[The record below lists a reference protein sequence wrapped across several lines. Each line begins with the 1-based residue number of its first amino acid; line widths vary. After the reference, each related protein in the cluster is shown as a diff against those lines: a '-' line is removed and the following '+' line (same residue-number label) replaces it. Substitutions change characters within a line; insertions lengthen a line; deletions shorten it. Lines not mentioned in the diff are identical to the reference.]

1 MNPDDF
7 QLDVD
12 AMEFEKDGID
22 FQERYEEAEKQQAYQ
37 QQQELQLQNEATQAK
52 AELDDPRE
60 REGGGGLRGVV
71 KEVQSAIGGGLQDT
85 ASSVVTLPE
94 RAIDMFSGEMQEEQA
109 TDEGYGA
116 EWDDWFV
123 DDANPIETK
132 TWWGGALR
140 SLVHF
145 GSMAAAIIPAAKVA
159 GVTAATTVAG
169 SLARGAAVGA
179 ASDVVSK
186 YSQED
191 NGLAILRDRFNF
203 IDTPLSTKDEDH
215 PAMKTL
221 KNVVEGMGIGVVFD
235 AASIVIGK
243 GIKRIKPD
251 TPTAKGAAQVV
262 QPQVETVQ
270 LPDNLKIKRKQDQ
283 PQFNVKT
290 EGSEIPTVFT
300 PQFEDD
306 ISLAIWKATEGSQKN
321 RKPYRDWLKS
331 VGISGNLKKY
341 RDRFEQQIIDFNK
354 DAKLSDPALNIKF
367 NREPVL
373 GVPDELQQSGSID
386 AVQKA
391 VNREADVEAQIKE
404 KAVDDLQTPNYT
416 AYKNKDISDPWQGA
430 PTSNGKAGEVRDQL
444 NRIEKEAGAEMGS
457 SDSVTTPKR
466 LASYTTPV
474 ETELM
479 VRSSQMA
486 EDHVVEILGEF
497 MTDARLQ
504 TEIQAARKQGKTLA
518 EIWGDSAE
526 LIKEVYEGRNRS
538 DITPEQFWAR
548 MFEEPTVI
556 KKGAPDEITIW
567 DPEKASASRLI
578 IGSLMRELR
587 DAGIGARELA
597 DIADLSDIDGPAKAI
612 YEKIIAGLTQ
622 IKLSSMKTSGQL
634 RAFGAGKQSLKQ
646 LNETVN
652 RQVAESIDAFRLAFK
667 VAGDEPSGDLFKAYM
682 EVISMSND
690 IRNVKDFDNWVR
702 KKLKGGDFNG
712 QAKTGVLIKELE
724 AMMIHS
730 VLSGPKTSVRAIM
743 GTGTATFLRP
753 ISQVIGSTLTG
764 DVVTRKASI
773 SALTGMIE
781 TIPEAWKL
789 FNTKLNAYWSGDIST
804 IKSRYIERTKG
815 DEQWAIFSDWVENSG
830 RATLGDKAAFY
841 MANMARSL
849 NDNKFLTYSTKIM
862 AATDDTFGYL
872 LARAKGKE
880 KAMRAAIDAV
890 SKGDVVEITPDLLK
904 NYENRFLSTVLD
916 PDGNI
921 TDAATL
927 YAKKEATLTQDLTGF
942 AKGLNDVF
950 EKAPWAK
957 PFFLFART
965 GVNGLALTAKHT
977 PGFNFLVK
985 EYNEIA
991 GATVDNLQD
1000 VAKYGITTA
1009 EELAN
1014 AKALQTGRL
1023 AIGGSII
1030 TMASMHFMN
1039 GGLTGNGP
1047 ADRQMRR
1054 AWIDGGYK
1062 PRTIT
1067 IGGVQVGYD
1076 SFEPFNLILST
1087 IADIG
1092 DYSQLMGEEWTEDN
1106 LQKLALVVAQGVTS
1120 KSYLAGMQQFVDL
1133 FGGSPGQTERIVGGL
1148 MNNIVPMSSMR
1159 NELGKLFNPHMKE
1172 LNAGIW
1178 QSIRNRNLI
1187 TEGLAVNEIPTKYD
1201 LLNGKPIR
1209 DWDFPTRMF
1218 NMFSPFSINLDQS
1231 EGRKLLFES
1240 KYDMRLS
1247 TLSSPDGLSLKKSP
1261 RLRSLFQ
1268 KAIGDQNLE
1277 AVLNRLARDPRVI
1290 QSLQYMQGDLNAG
1303 RREMDPRSA
1312 YVHNQLIHRLFQDA
1326 RRKAWAQ
1333 LMNDPEVIQLITEQ
1347 RRLDAQN
1354 LASLDKTANDL
1365 LLVNR

>member
-7 QLDVD
+7 ELDVD
-12 AMEFEKDGID
+12 AMEFDKNGID
-22 FQERYEEAEKQQAYQ
+22 FQERYEESEKQQAYQ
-37 QQQELQLQNEATQAK
+37 QQQELQLENEATQAK

-71 KEVQSAIGGGLQDT
+71 KEIQSAIGGGLQDT

-94 RAIDMFSGEMQEEQA
+94 RAIDMFSGEMQEEQQ

-123 DDANPIETK
+123 DDSNPIETK

-145 GSMAAAIIPAAKVA
+145 GSLAAAIIPAAKVA
-159 GVTAATTVAG
+159 GVTAATTVVG

-179 ASDVVSK
+179 ASDVISK

-203 IDTPLSTKDEDH
+203 IDTPLATKDTDH

-221 KNVVEGMGIGVVFD
+221 KNVVEGMGIGAIFD

-243 GIKRIKPD
+243 GIKKVRVNKAGQEIVED
-251 TPTAKGAAQVV
+251 GTA
-262 QPQVETVQ
+262 
-270 LPDNLKIKRKQDQ
+270 
-283 PQFNVKT
+283 
-290 EGSEIPTVFT
+290 
-300 PQFEDD
+300 
-306 ISLAIWKATEGSQKN
+306 
-321 RKPYRDWLKS
+321 
-331 VGISGNLKKY
+331 
-341 RDRFEQQIIDFNK
+341 
-354 DAKLSDPALNIKF
+354 
-367 NREPVL
+367 
-373 GVPDELQQSGSID
+373 D

-391 VNREADVEAQIKE
+391 VNREADVEAQIRE

-416 AYKNKDISDPWQGA
+416 AYKNKDISDSWQGA
-430 PTSNGKAGEVRDQL
+430 PTSNGKASDVRNQL

-457 SDSVTTPKR
+457 TDSLTTPKR

-497 MTDARLQ
+497 MTDVRLQ
-504 TEIQAARKQGKTLA
+504 AEIKAAKAQGKTLA

-597 DIADLSDIDGPAKAI
+597 DIADLNDIDGPAKAI

-646 LNETVN
+646 LNEAVDK
-652 RQVAESIDAFRLAFK
+652 QVIDSIDAFRLAFK

-712 QAKTGVLIKELE
+712 QPKTGVLIKELQ

-764 DVVTRKASI
+764 DVATRKASL

-789 FNTKLNAYWSGDIST
+789 FNTKLNAYWSGDVAT

-890 SKGDVVEITPDLLK
+890 SKGDVVEITPQLLK
-904 NYENRFLSTVLD
+904 NYEDRFLSTVLD

-942 AKGLNDVF
+942 ARGLNDVF

-991 GATVDNLQD
+991 GATVDNLKD

-1047 ADRQMRR
+1047 ADRQQRR

-1106 LQKLALVVAQGVTS
+1106 LQKLALVVAQGVSS

-1133 FGGSPGQTERIVGGL
+1133 FGGSPGQAERIVGGL
-1148 MNNIVPMSSMR
+1148 MNNIIPMSSMR

-1277 AVLNRLARDPRVI
+1277 AALNRLARNPRVI
-1290 QSLQYMQGDLNAG
+1290 QSLKFMQNDLNAG
-1303 RREMDPRSA
+1303 RREMDPRTA

-1333 LMNDPEVIQLITEQ
+1333 LMSDPEVIELIAEQ

>member
-1 MNPDDF
+1 MNPDDY

-12 AMEFEKDGID
+12 SMAFDEEGID

-37 QQQELQLQNEATQAK
+37 QQQELQLENEATQAK

-60 REGGGGLRGVV
+60 REGGGGLGGVV
-71 KEVQSAIGGGLQDT
+71 KEIQSAIGGGLQDT

-94 RAIDMFSGEMQEEQA
+94 RAIDMFSGEMQEEQE

-145 GSMAAAIIPAAKVA
+145 GSLAAAIIPAAKVA
-159 GVTAATTVAG
+159 GVTAATTVVG

-179 ASDVVSK
+179 TSDIISK

-203 IDTPLSTKDEDH
+203 IDTPLATKDTDH

-221 KNVVEGMGIGVVFD
+221 KNVVEGMGIGAIFD
-235 AASIVIGK
+235 AASILIGK
-243 GIKRIKPD
+243 GIKKVRVNK
-251 TPTAKGAAQVV
+251 AGQEVV
-262 QPQVETVQ
+262 
-270 LPDNLKIKRKQDQ
+270 
-283 PQFNVKT
+283 
-290 EGSEIPTVFT
+290 
-300 PQFEDD
+300 EDG
-306 ISLAIWKATEGSQKN
+306 TT
-321 RKPYRDWLKS
+321 
-331 VGISGNLKKY
+331 
-341 RDRFEQQIIDFNK
+341 
-354 DAKLSDPALNIKF
+354 
-367 NREPVL
+367 
-373 GVPDELQQSGSID
+373 D

-391 VNREADVEAQIKE
+391 VTREADVNAQVRE
-404 KAVDDLQTPNYT
+404 KAVDDLKTPNYS
-416 AYKNKDISDPWQGA
+416 AYKNRELADPWQGA

-457 SDSVTTPKR
+457 TDSLTTPKR

-486 EDHVVEILGEF
+486 EDHVTEILGEF

-504 TEIQAARKQGKTLA
+504 AEIQAAKKQGKTLS

-526 LIKEVYEGRNRS
+526 LVKEVYEGRNRS
-538 DITPEQFWAR
+538 DITPEEFWER
-548 MFEEPTVI
+548 MFEAPTVI
-556 KKGAPDEITIW
+556 KKGSPDEITIW

-597 DIADLSDIDGPAKAI
+597 DIADLNDIDGPAKAI

-622 IKLSSMKTSGQL
+622 VKLSSMKTSGQL
-634 RAFGAGKQSLKQ
+634 KAFGAGKQSLKQ
-646 LNETVN
+646 LNEVVD
-652 RQVAESIDAFRLAFK
+652 RQVGESIDAFRLAFK
-667 VAGDEPSGDLFKAYM
+667 VAGDSANDDLFKAYM

-702 KKLKGGDFNG
+702 KKLKGGEFNG
-712 QAKTGVLIKELE
+712 EAKTGVLIKELE
-724 AMMIHS
+724 GMMIHS

-789 FNTKLNAYWSGDIST
+789 FNTKLNSYWSGDVST
-804 IKSRYIERTKG
+804 IKSRFTEYTKG
-815 DEQWAIFSDWVENSG
+815 DEQWAIFSDWIENSG

-890 SKGDVVEITPDLLK
+890 STGQVVEITPDLLK

-916 PDGNI
+916 PEGNI

-927 YAKKEATLTQDLTGF
+927 YAKKEATLTTDLTGF
-942 AKGLNDVF
+942 SKGLNDVF

-965 GVNGLALTAKHT
+965 GVNGLALSAKHT

-991 GATVDNLQD
+991 GATVENLQD
-1000 VAKYGITTA
+1000 VAKYGITNA
-1009 EELAN
+1009 DELAN

-1062 PRTIT
+1062 PRTMT

-1092 DYSQLMGEEWTEDN
+1092 DYSQLMGEEWTENN

-1133 FGGSPGQTERIVGGL
+1133 FGGAPGQAERIVGGL
-1148 MNNIVPMSSMR
+1148 MNNIIPMSSAR

-1178 QSIRNRNLI
+1178 QSIRNRNQI
-1187 TEGLAVNEIPTKYD
+1187 TEGLAVNQLPTKYD
-1201 LLNGKPIR
+1201 LLNGKPIKE
-1209 DWDFPTRMF
+1209 WDFPTRMF
-1218 NMFSPFSINLDQS
+1218 NMFSPFQINLDQS
-1231 EGRKLLFES
+1231 PGRKLLFES

-1247 TLSSPDGLSLKKSP
+1247 TLSSPDGLSLKDSP

-1277 AVLNRLARDPRVI
+1277 AQLNKLAKDSRVI
-1290 QSLQYMQGDLNAG
+1290 KSLQYMNADLNAG
-1303 RREMDPRSA
+1303 RREMDPRTA
-1312 YVHNQLIHRLFQDA
+1312 YMHNQLIHNLFQTA
-1326 RRKAWAQ
+1326 RRKAWAT
-1333 LMNDPEVIQLITEQ
+1333 LMNNPEVLELIKEQ
-1347 RRLDAQN
+1347 RRLDVQN
-1354 LASLDKTANDL
+1354 YKSLKKTAEVNNL
-1365 LLVNR
+1365 LSLRY

>member
-12 AMEFEKDGID
+12 AMEFDKDGID

-37 QQQELQLQNEATQAK
+37 QQQELQLENEAAQAK

-60 REGGGGLRGVV
+60 REGGGGLKGVV

-94 RAIDMFSGEMQEEQA
+94 RAIDMFSGEMQEEQQ
-109 TDEGYGA
+109 TEEGYGA

-132 TWWGGALR
+132 TWWGSALR

-179 ASDVVSK
+179 TSDVISK

-203 IDTPLSTKDEDH
+203 IDTPLSTKDTDH

-221 KNVVEGMGIGVVFD
+221 KNVVEGMGIGVIFD
-235 AASIVIGK
+235 AASIFIGK
-243 GIKRIKPD
+243 GIRKTKLNK
-251 TPTAKGAAQVV
+251 AGQEVV
-262 QPQVETVQ
+262 
-270 LPDNLKIKRKQDQ
+270 
-283 PQFNVKT
+283 
-290 EGSEIPTVFT
+290 
-300 PQFEDD
+300 EDG
-306 ISLAIWKATEGSQKN
+306 TT
-321 RKPYRDWLKS
+321 
-331 VGISGNLKKY
+331 
-341 RDRFEQQIIDFNK
+341 
-354 DAKLSDPALNIKF
+354 DAL
-367 NREPVL
+367 
-373 GVPDELQQSGSID
+373 
-386 AVQKA
+386 QKA
-391 VNREADVEAQIKE
+391 INREADVEAQIRE

-416 AYKNKDISDPWQGA
+416 AYKNKDISDPWQGS

-457 SDSVTTPKR
+457 TDSVTTPKR
-466 LASYTTPV
+466 LASYTTPI

-479 VRSSQMA
+479 VRSSQMG

-504 TEIQAARKQGKTLA
+504 AEIQAARKQGKTLA

-538 DITPEQFWAR
+538 DISPEEFWAR

-597 DIADLSDIDGPAKAI
+597 DIADLNDIDGPAKAI

-646 LNETVN
+646 LNEAVD

-712 QAKTGVLIKELE
+712 QPKTGVLIKELQ

-764 DVVTRKASI
+764 DVATRKASI

-789 FNTKLNAYWSGDIST
+789 FNTKLNAYWSGDVST

-862 AATDDTFGYL
+862 AATDDTFGYI

-890 SKGDVVEITPDLLK
+890 SKGDVVEITPELLK

-942 AKGLNDVF
+942 ARGLNDVF

-991 GATVDNLQD
+991 GATVNNLQD

-1067 IGGVQVGYD
+1067 VGGVQVSYD

-1133 FGGSPGQTERIVGGL
+1133 FGGSPGQAERIVSGL
-1148 MNNIVPMSSMR
+1148 MNNIIPMSSMR

-1201 LLNGKPIR
+1201 LLNGKPIK

-1218 NMFSPFSINLDQS
+1218 NMFSPFSINLDQG

-1277 AVLNRLARDPRVI
+1277 AALNKLARDPRVI
-1290 QSLQYMQGDLNAG
+1290 QSLEYMQADLNAG

-1333 LMNDPEVIQLITEQ
+1333 LMSDPEVIELINEQ

-1354 LASLDKTANDL
+1354 LASLDKTANNL

>member
-1 MNPDDF
+1 
-7 QLDVD
+7 
-12 AMEFEKDGID
+12 
-22 FQERYEEAEKQQAYQ
+22 
-37 QQQELQLQNEATQAK
+37 
-52 AELDDPRE
+52 
-60 REGGGGLRGVV
+60 
-71 KEVQSAIGGGLQDT
+71 
-85 ASSVVTLPE
+85 
-94 RAIDMFSGEMQEEQA
+94 
-109 TDEGYGA
+109 
-116 EWDDWFV
+116 
-123 DDANPIETK
+123 
-132 TWWGGALR
+132 
-140 SLVHF
+140 
-145 GSMAAAIIPAAKVA
+145 
-159 GVTAATTVAG
+159 
-169 SLARGAAVGA
+169 
-179 ASDVVSK
+179 
-186 YSQED
+186 
-191 NGLAILRDRFNF
+191 
-203 IDTPLSTKDEDH
+203 
-215 PAMKTL
+215 MKTL
-221 KNVVEGMGIGVVFD
+221 KNVVEGMGIGVIFD
-235 AASIVIGK
+235 SASMLIGK

-251 TPTAKGAAQVV
+251 TPTVKGAAQVV

-270 LPDNLKIKRKQDQ
+270 LPDNLKIKRKIDQ
-283 PQFNVKT
+283 PQFRIKT
-290 EGSEIPTVFT
+290 EGSEISTVFT

-306 ISLAIWKATEGSQKN
+306 ISLAIWKATEKSQKS
-321 RKPYRDWLKS
+321 RKPYRDWLKTI
-331 VGISGNLKKY
+331 GISGNLKKY
-341 RDRFEQQIIDFNK
+341 RDRFEQQIKDFNI
-354 DAKLSDPALNIKF
+354 DETRTIGQ
-367 NREPVL
+367 EPVL
-373 GVPDELQQSGSID
+373 RVPDELQQDGSIE
-386 AVQKA
+386 AAQKA
-391 VNREADVEAQIKE
+391 VNREIDVDSQIKE
-404 KAVDDLQTPNYT
+404 RGINDLSKPEYT
-416 AYKNKDISDPWQGA
+416 AYKNSEISDPWQGA
-430 PTSNGKAGEVRDQL
+430 PTSNGKVSDVRDQL

-457 SDSVTTPKR
+457 TDSVTSAAR
-466 LASYTTPV
+466 LASYTTPI

-486 EDHVVEILGEF
+486 EDHVVEILGEY

-504 TEIQAARKQGKTLA
+504 AEIQAARKQGKTLA

-538 DITPEQFWAR
+538 DITPQEFWAR
-548 MFEEPTVI
+548 MFEAPTVI

-567 DPEKASASRLI
+567 DPEKGSAARLI

-597 DIADLSDIDGPAKAI
+597 DIADLNDIDGPAKAI

-622 IKLSSMKTSGQL
+622 IKLSTMKTSGQL

-646 LNETVN
+646 LNEAVD

-667 VAGDEPSGDLFKAYM
+667 IAGDEPSGDLFKAYM

-690 IRNVKDFDNWVR
+690 IRNVKDFDSWVR

-712 QAKTGVLIKELE
+712 QPKTGVLIKELQ

-764 DVVTRKASI
+764 DVATRKASI

-789 FNTKLNAYWSGDIST
+789 FNTKLNAYWSGDVAT
-804 IKSRYIERTKG
+804 IKSRFTEYTKG
-815 DEQWAIFSDWVENSG
+815 DEQWAIFSDWIENSG

-890 SKGDVVEITPDLLK
+890 SKGDVVEITPELLK

-916 PDGNI
+916 TDGNI

-942 AKGLNDVF
+942 AKGLNEVF

-991 GATVDNLQD
+991 GATVNNLQD

-1023 AIGGSII
+1023 AIGSSII

-1054 AWIDGGYK
+1054 AWIDGGY
-1062 PRTIT
+1062 
-1067 IGGVQVGYD
+1067 
-1076 SFEPFNLILST
+1076 NLILSP

-1106 LQKLALVVAQGVTS
+1106 LQKLALVVAQGVSS

-1133 FGGSPGQTERIVGGL
+1133 FGGSPGQAERIVGGL
-1148 MNNIVPMSSMR
+1148 MNNIIPMSSMR

-1218 NMFSPFSINLDQS
+1218 NMFSPFSINLDQG

-1277 AVLNRLARDPRVI
+1277 AALNKLARDPRVI
-1290 QSLQYMQGDLNAG
+1290 QSLEYMQADLNAG

-1326 RRKAWAQ
+1326 RRRAWAQ
-1333 LMNDPEVIQLITEQ
+1333 LMSDPEVIELINEQ

-1354 LASLDKTANDL
+1354 LASLDKTANNL

>member
-7 QLDVD
+7 ELDVD
-12 AMEFEKDGID
+12 AMEFDKNGID
-22 FQERYEEAEKQQAYQ
+22 FQERYEESEKQQAYQ
-37 QQQELQLQNEATQAK
+37 QQQELQLENEATQAK
-52 AELDDPRE
+52 AELDDPRNK
-60 REGGGGLRGVV
+60 EGGGGLRGVV
-71 KEVQSAIGGGLQDT
+71 KEIQSAIGGGLQDT

-94 RAIDMFSGEMQEEQA
+94 RAIDMFSGEMQEEQQ

-123 DDANPIETK
+123 DDSNPIETK

-145 GSMAAAIIPAAKVA
+145 GSLAAAIIPAAKVA
-159 GVTAATTVAG
+159 GVTAATTVVG

-179 ASDVVSK
+179 ASDVISK

-203 IDTPLSTKDEDH
+203 IDTPLATKDTDH

-221 KNVVEGMGIGVVFD
+221 KNVVEGMGIGAIFD

-243 GIKRIKPD
+243 GIKKVRVNKAGQEIVED
-251 TPTAKGAAQVV
+251 GTA
-262 QPQVETVQ
+262 
-270 LPDNLKIKRKQDQ
+270 
-283 PQFNVKT
+283 
-290 EGSEIPTVFT
+290 
-300 PQFEDD
+300 
-306 ISLAIWKATEGSQKN
+306 
-321 RKPYRDWLKS
+321 
-331 VGISGNLKKY
+331 
-341 RDRFEQQIIDFNK
+341 
-354 DAKLSDPALNIKF
+354 
-367 NREPVL
+367 
-373 GVPDELQQSGSID
+373 D

-391 VNREADVEAQIKE
+391 VNREADVEAQIRE

-416 AYKNKDISDPWQGA
+416 AYKNKDISDSWQGA
-430 PTSNGKAGEVRDQL
+430 PTSNGKASDVRNQL

-457 SDSVTTPKR
+457 TDSLTTPKR

-497 MTDARLQ
+497 MTDVRLQ
-504 TEIQAARKQGKTLA
+504 AEIKAAKAQGKTLA

-548 MFEEPTVI
+548 MFEAPTVI
-556 KKGAPDEITIW
+556 KEGAPDEIRIW

-597 DIADLSDIDGPAKAI
+597 DIADLNDIDGPAKAI

-646 LNETVN
+646 LNEAVDK
-652 RQVAESIDAFRLAFK
+652 QVIDSIDAFRLAFK

-712 QAKTGVLIKELE
+712 QPKTGVLIKELQ

-764 DVVTRKASI
+764 DVATRKASL

-789 FNTKLNAYWSGDIST
+789 FNTKLNAYWSGDVAT

-890 SKGDVVEITPDLLK
+890 SKGDVVEITPQLLK
-904 NYENRFLSTVLD
+904 NYEDRFLSTVLD

-942 AKGLNDVF
+942 ARGLNDVF

-991 GATVDNLQD
+991 GATVDNLKD

-1047 ADRQMRR
+1047 ADRQQRR

-1106 LQKLALVVAQGVTS
+1106 LQKLALVVAQGVSS

-1133 FGGSPGQTERIVGGL
+1133 FGGSPGQAERIVGGL
-1148 MNNIVPMSSMR
+1148 MNNIIPMSSMR

-1172 LNAGIW
+1172 LNAGIG

-1277 AVLNRLARDPRVI
+1277 AALNRLARNPRVI
-1290 QSLQYMQGDLNAG
+1290 QSLKFMQNDLNAG
-1303 RREMDPRSA
+1303 RREMDPRTA

-1333 LMNDPEVIQLITEQ
+1333 LMSDPEVIELIAEQ

>member
-7 QLDVD
+7 ELDVD
-12 AMEFEKDGID
+12 AMEFVKDGID

-37 QQQELQLQNEATQAK
+37 QQQELQLQNEAAQAK
-52 AELDDPRE
+52 AELNDPRE
-60 REGGGGLRGVV
+60 REGGGGLKGVV

-145 GSMAAAIIPAAKVA
+145 GSLAAAIIPAAKVA

-169 SLARGAAVGA
+169 SLVRGAAVGA
-179 ASDVVSK
+179 ASDAISK

-203 IDTPLSTKDEDH
+203 IDTPLSTKDTDH

-221 KNVVEGMGIGVVFD
+221 KNVVEGMGIGVIFD
-235 AASIVIGK
+235 SASMLIGK
-243 GIKRIKPD
+243 GIKKVRVNK
-251 TPTAKGAAQVV
+251 AGQEV
-262 QPQVETVQ
+262 
-270 LPDNLKIKRKQDQ
+270 
-283 PQFNVKT
+283 T
-290 EGSEIPTVFT
+290 EDGSM
-300 PQFEDD
+300 
-306 ISLAIWKATEGSQKN
+306 
-321 RKPYRDWLKS
+321 
-331 VGISGNLKKY
+331 
-341 RDRFEQQIIDFNK
+341 
-354 DAKLSDPALNIKF
+354 DAL
-367 NREPVL
+367 
-373 GVPDELQQSGSID
+373 
-386 AVQKA
+386 QKA
-391 VNREADVEAQIKE
+391 VNREVDVESQIKE
-404 KAVDDLQTPNYT
+404 RGINDLSKPEYT
-416 AYKNKDISDPWQGA
+416 AYKNSEISDPWQGA
-430 PTSNGKAGEVRDQL
+430 PTSNGKVSDVRDQL

-457 SDSVTTPKR
+457 TDSVTSAAR

-474 ETELM
+474 ETELI

-497 MTDARLQ
+497 MTDVRLQ
-504 TEIQAARKQGKTLA
+504 AEIKAAKAQGKTLA

-538 DITPEQFWAR
+538 DVSPEEFWAK
-548 MFEEPTVI
+548 MFEAPTVI

-597 DIADLSDIDGPAKAI
+597 SIADLNDIDGPAKAI

-646 LNETVN
+646 LNEAVD
-652 RQVAESIDAFRLAFK
+652 RQVGESIDAFRLAFK
-667 VAGDEPSGDLFKAYM
+667 IAGDEPSGDLFKAYM

-712 QAKTGVLIKELE
+712 QPKTGVLIKELQ

-764 DVVTRKASI
+764 DVATRKASI

-789 FNTKLNAYWSGDIST
+789 FNTKLNAYWSGDVST

-815 DEQWAIFSDWVENSG
+815 DEQWAIFTDWVENSG

-841 MANMARSL
+841 MANMARAL

-942 AKGLNDVF
+942 AKGLNEVF

-991 GATVDNLQD
+991 GATVNNLQD

-1067 IGGVQVGYD
+1067 IGGVQVSYD

-1148 MNNIVPMSSMR
+1148 MNNIIPMSSMR

-1201 LLNGKPIR
+1201 LLNGKPIK

-1218 NMFSPFSINLDQS
+1218 NMFSPFQINLDQS

-1277 AVLNRLARDPRVI
+1277 AALNKLARDPRVI
-1290 QSLQYMQGDLNAG
+1290 QSLQYMQNDLNAG

-1333 LMNDPEVIQLITEQ
+1333 LMSDPEVIELITEQ

-1354 LASLDKTANDL
+1354 LASLNKTANNL

>member
-7 QLDVD
+7 ELDVD
-12 AMEFEKDGID
+12 AMEFDKNGID
-22 FQERYEEAEKQQAYQ
+22 FQERYEETEKQQAYQ
-37 QQQELQLQNEATQAK
+37 QQQELQLENEATQAK

-71 KEVQSAIGGGLQDT
+71 KEIQSAIGGGLQDT

-94 RAIDMFSGEMQEEQA
+94 RAIDMFSGEMQEEQQ

-123 DDANPIETK
+123 DDSNPIETK

-145 GSMAAAIIPAAKVA
+145 GSLAAAIIPAAKVA

-179 ASDVVSK
+179 ASDVISK

-203 IDTPLSTKDEDH
+203 IDTPLATKDTDH

-221 KNVVEGMGIGVVFD
+221 KNVVEGMGIGAIFD

-243 GIKRIKPD
+243 GIKRVRVNKAGQEIVED
-251 TPTAKGAAQVV
+251 GTA
-262 QPQVETVQ
+262 
-270 LPDNLKIKRKQDQ
+270 
-283 PQFNVKT
+283 
-290 EGSEIPTVFT
+290 
-300 PQFEDD
+300 
-306 ISLAIWKATEGSQKN
+306 
-321 RKPYRDWLKS
+321 
-331 VGISGNLKKY
+331 
-341 RDRFEQQIIDFNK
+341 
-354 DAKLSDPALNIKF
+354 
-367 NREPVL
+367 
-373 GVPDELQQSGSID
+373 D

-391 VNREADVEAQIKE
+391 VNREADVEAQIRE

-416 AYKNKDISDPWQGA
+416 AYKNKDISDSWQGA
-430 PTSNGKAGEVRDQL
+430 PTSNGKASDVRNQL

-457 SDSVTTPKR
+457 TDSVTTPKR

-497 MTDARLQ
+497 MTDVRLQ
-504 TEIQAARKQGKTLA
+504 AEIKAAKAQGKTLA

-597 DIADLSDIDGPAKAI
+597 DIADLNDIDGPAKAI

-646 LNETVN
+646 LNEAVDK
-652 RQVAESIDAFRLAFK
+652 QVIDSIDAFRLAFK

-712 QAKTGVLIKELE
+712 QPKTGVLIKELQ

-764 DVVTRKASI
+764 DVATRKASL

-789 FNTKLNAYWSGDIST
+789 FNTKLNAYWSGDVAT

-942 AKGLNDVF
+942 ARGLNDVF

-991 GATVDNLQD
+991 GATVDNLKD

-1047 ADRQMRR
+1047 ADRQQRR

-1106 LQKLALVVAQGVTS
+1106 LQKLALVVAQGVSS

-1133 FGGSPGQTERIVGGL
+1133 FGGSPGQAERIVGGL
-1148 MNNIVPMSSMR
+1148 MNNIIPMSSMR

-1277 AVLNRLARDPRVI
+1277 AALNRLARNPRVI
-1290 QSLQYMQGDLNAG
+1290 QSLKFMQNDLNAG
-1303 RREMDPRSA
+1303 RREMDPRTA

-1326 RRKAWAQ
+1326 RTKAWAQ
-1333 LMNDPEVIQLITEQ
+1333 LMRDPEVIELIAEQ

>member
-1 MNPDDF
+1 
-7 QLDVD
+7 
-12 AMEFEKDGID
+12 
-22 FQERYEEAEKQQAYQ
+22 
-37 QQQELQLQNEATQAK
+37 T
-52 AELDDPRE
+52 
-60 REGGGGLRGVV
+60 VV
-71 KEVQSAIGGGLQDT
+71 
-85 ASSVVTLPE
+85 
-94 RAIDMFSGEMQEEQA
+94 
-109 TDEGYGA
+109 
-116 EWDDWFV
+116 
-123 DDANPIETK
+123 
-132 TWWGGALR
+132 
-140 SLVHF
+140 
-145 GSMAAAIIPAAKVA
+145 
-159 GVTAATTVAG
+159 G

-221 KNVVEGMGIGVVFD
+221 KNVVEGMGIGAVFD

-270 LPDNLKIKRKQDQ
+270 LPDNLKIKRKIDQ

-306 ISLAIWKATEGSQKN
+306 LSLAIWKATEGSQKS

-373 GVPDELQQSGSID
+373 RVPDELQQSGSID

-391 VNREADVEAQIKE
+391 VNREADVEAQIRE

-457 SDSVTTPKR
+457 TDSVTTPKR

-486 EDHVVEILGEF
+486 EDHVLEILGEY
-497 MTDARLQ
+497 MTDARLVA
-504 TEIQAARKQGKTLA
+504 EKAAAKAKGKTVA
-518 EIWGDSAE
+518 EIWEDSAE
-526 LIKEVYEGRNRS
+526 LIKEVAEGRNRS
-538 DITPEQFWAR
+538 DITPQEYWKK
-548 MFEEPTVI
+548 MFEAPTVI

-646 LNETVN
+646 LNQVVDK
-652 RQVAESIDAFRLAFK
+652 QVADSIEAFRLAFK

-1290 QSLQYMQGDLNAG
+1290 QSLLYMQGDLNAG

-1333 LMNDPEVIQLITEQ
+1333 LMRDPEVIQLITEQ

>member
-1 MNPDDF
+1 MNPDDY
-7 QLDVD
+7 QIDVD
-12 AMEFEKDGID
+12 ALSLDEEGID
-22 FQERYEEAEKQQAYQ
+22 FQDSYEEAEQRQAYQ
-37 QQQELQLQNEATQAK
+37 QQQELQLQNEEAQAK

-60 REGGGGLRGVV
+60 IEGGGGLKGIV

-145 GSMAAAIIPAAKVA
+145 GSLAAAIIPAAKVA
-159 GVTAATTVAG
+159 GVTAASTALG
-169 SLARGAAVGA
+169 SLVRGAAIGA
-179 ASDVVSK
+179 TSDVISK

-191 NGLAILRDRFNF
+191 NGLEILRDRYNF
-203 IDTPLSTKDEDH
+203 IDTPLSTKDVDH

-221 KNVVEGMGIGVVFD
+221 KNVVEGMGIGVIFD
-235 AASIVIGK
+235 AASMLIGK
-243 GIKRIKPD
+243 GVKKIR
-251 TPTAKGAAQVV
+251 KGKGGKEIIEDGAS
-262 QPQVETVQ
+262 VE
-270 LPDNLKIKRKQDQ
+270 
-283 PQFNVKT
+283 
-290 EGSEIPTVFT
+290 
-300 PQFEDD
+300 
-306 ISLAIWKATEGSQKN
+306 
-321 RKPYRDWLKS
+321 
-331 VGISGNLKKY
+331 
-341 RDRFEQQIIDFNK
+341 
-354 DAKLSDPALNIKF
+354 
-367 NREPVL
+367 
-373 GVPDELQQSGSID
+373 
-386 AVQKA
+386 VQKA
-391 VNREADVEAQIKE
+391 VKREIDVDSQIKE
-404 KAVDDLQTPNYT
+404 RGINDLSKPEYT
-416 AYKNKDISDPWQGA
+416 AYKNSEISDPWQGA
-430 PTSNGKAGEVRDQL
+430 PTSNGKVSDVRDQL
-444 NRIEKEAGAEMGS
+444 NRIGKESGAELGS
-457 SDSVTTPKR
+457 TDSLTSAAR
-466 LASYTTPV
+466 LPSYTTPI
-474 ETELM
+474 ETELV
-479 VRSSQMA
+479 VRSSEMA

-504 TEIQAARKQGKTLA
+504 GEIQAAKKQGKTLA

-526 LIKEVYEGRNRS
+526 LIKEVYEGRNTS
-538 DITPEQFWAR
+538 DLTPEEFWAR
-548 MFEEPTVI
+548 MFEAPTII
-556 KKGAPDEITIW
+556 KEGTPDEIRIW

-597 DIADLSDIDGPAKAI
+597 DIADLGDIDGPAKAI

-646 LNETVN
+646 LNQAVDK
-652 RQVAESIDAFRLAFK
+652 QVAESIDAFKLAFK
-667 VAGDEPSGDLFKAYM
+667 VAGDSANDDLFKAYM
-682 EVISMSND
+682 EIISMSND
-690 IRNVKDFDNWVR
+690 IRTVKDFDNWVR

-712 QAKTGVLIKELE
+712 EAKTGVLIKELE
-724 AMMIHS
+724 GMMINS

-753 ISQVIGSTLTG
+753 ISQVLGATLTG
-764 DVVTRKASI
+764 DVTTRKASI

-781 TIPEAWKL
+781 TIPEAWTL
-789 FNTKLNAYWSGDIST
+789 FKTKLNSYWSGDIAT
-804 IKSRYIERTKG
+804 VQSRFSEYTKG
-815 DEQWAIFSDWVENSG
+815 DEQWAIFSDWIENSG
-830 RATLGDKAAFY
+830 KATLGDKAAFY
-841 MANMARSL
+841 MANMARAL

-862 AATDDTFGYL
+862 AATDDTFGYI

-890 SKGDVVEITPDLLK
+890 SRGDVVEITPQLLK
-904 NYENRFLSTVLD
+904 NYEDRFLSTVLD
-916 PDGNI
+916 QDGNI
-921 TDAATL
+921 IDAATL
-927 YAKKEATLTQDLTGF
+927 YAKKEATLTTDLTGF
-942 AKGLNDVF
+942 SKGLNEVF
-950 EKAPWAK
+950 DKAPWAK

-991 GATVDNLQD
+991 TATVDNLAD
-1000 VAKYGITTA
+1000 VKKYGITTV

-1023 AIGGSII
+1023 AIGGGII

-1047 ADRQMRR
+1047 ADRQQRR

-1067 IGGVQVGYD
+1067 IGGVQVSYD

-1106 LQKLALVVAQGVTS
+1106 LQKLALVVAQGITS
-1120 KSYLAGMQQFVDL
+1120 KSYLAGLQQFVDL
-1133 FGGSPGQTERIVGGL
+1133 FGGTPGQAERIIGSL
-1148 MNNIVPMSSMR
+1148 MNNIIPMSSAR

-1172 LNAGIW
+1172 LNSGIW

-1187 TEGLAVNEIPTKYD
+1187 TEGLAVKELPTKYD

-1218 NMFSPFSINLDQS
+1218 NMFSPVQINLDQS
-1231 EGRKLLFES
+1231 PGRKLLFES
-1240 KYDMRLS
+1240 KYDMRMS
-1247 TLSSPDGLSLKKSP
+1247 TLSSPDGLSLKNNA

-1277 AVLNRLARDPRVI
+1277 RKLNKLARNPKI
-1290 QSLQYMQGDLNAG
+1290 INSINQMQADLNAG
-1303 RREMDPRSA
+1303 IREMDPRSA
-1312 YVHNQLIHRLFQDA
+1312 YMHNQLIHELFTNA
-1326 RRKAWAQ
+1326 RKKAWAT
-1333 LMNDPEVIQLITEQ
+1333 LIKDPEVLELIEEQ
-1347 RRLDAQN
+1347 RRLEAQN
-1354 LASLDKTANDL
+1354 YRSLLKTSRYEEILN
-1365 LLVNR
+1365 V